1 LFAFDQCASLR
12 LRKNN
17 QRRGG
22 EEAMLAAERRAQILA
37 TVDRRGIVR
46 VTDLVAAFGVSD
58 VTVRRDLDALAST
71 GQVRKVRGGATL
83 PTGSSAAGGAATA
96 TAHIGVLVP
105 TAADYFRRIVDGIQG
120 ALSDEGARLTLSVSD
135 YRPERER
142 ALVDNLVRTGVDG
155 LLLVPTIDRQQHWLR
170 ELPVP
175 AVLVEREMDD
185 NRLGPASS
193 VRTAHEQGAAAAVD
207 HLHGLGHRRIALIT
221 RGDSQAAELIRRG
234 WELQV
239 ARLGLDADVPVISGK
254 DVGSWP
260 RWSDADVDT
269 VVRQLREAQVTAL
282 LCHNDENAM
291 TIVQHA
297 RGLGWSVPDQLSVVA
312 YEDEVA
318 RLGDPPLTAVSP
330 PKEEVGRLA
339 ARTLLELIGE
349 PAAARHIRIEPRII
363 VRHSTARP
371 VR

>member
-1 LFAFDQCASLR
+1 
-12 LRKNN
+12 
-17 QRRGG
+17 
-22 EEAMLAAERRAQILA
+22 MLAAERRAQILA
-37 TVDRRGIVR
+37 TVDSHGVVR
-46 VTDLVAAFGVSD
+46 VADLVAALGVSD
-58 VTVRRDLDALAST
+58 VTVRRDLDALARS
-71 GQVRKVRGGATL
+71 GQLNKVRGGAIT
-83 PTGSSAAGGAATA
+83 PAGPGAATT

-105 TAADYFRRIVDGIQG
+105 TATDYFRRIVDGIQG
-120 ALSDEGARLTLSVSD
+120 ALSAADARLTLSVSD

-142 ALVDNLVRTGVDG
+142 ALVDNLIAAGADG
-155 LLLVPTIDRQQHWLR
+155 LLLVPTLDHQEQWPH

-175 AVLVEREMDD
+175 TVLVEREMDD
-185 NRLGPASS
+185 NRLGPTSS
-193 VRTAHEQGAAAAVD
+193 VRTAHEHGAAAAVE
-207 HLHGLGHRRIALIT
+207 HLHGLGHSRIALIT

-234 WELQV
+234 WEQAV
-239 ARLGLDADVPVISGK
+239 ARLGLDADVPVILGK

-269 VVRQLREAQVTAL
+269 VVRQLRDAQVTAL

-297 RGLGWSVPDQLSVVA
+297 RGHGWPVPGRLSVVA

-339 ARTLLELIGE
+339 ARTLLELIAE
-349 PAAARHIRIEPRII
+349 PASARHIRIEPQI
-363 VRHSTARP
+363 VVRASTARAA
-371 VR
+371 R

>member
-1 LFAFDQCASLR
+1 
-12 LRKNN
+12 
-17 QRRGG
+17 
-22 EEAMLAAERRAQILA
+22 MLAAERRAQILA
-37 TVDRRGIVR
+37 TVDSRGIVR
-46 VTDLVAAFGVSD
+46 VTDLVAALGVSD
-58 VTVRRDLDALAST
+58 VTVRRDLDELARS
-71 GQVRKVRGGATL
+71 GQVRKVRGGAT
-83 PTGSSAAGGAATA
+83 SSAPGAASTA
-96 TAHIGVLVP
+96 TAHVGVLVP
-105 TAADYFRRIVDGIQG
+105 TATDYFRRIVDGIQG
-120 ALSDEGARLTLSVSD
+120 ALAGEGARLTLSVSD

-142 ALVDNLVRTGVDG
+142 ALVDGLLSAGVDG
-155 LLLVPTIDRQQHWLR
+155 LLLVPTIDDQQQWLR

-175 AVLVEREMDD
+175 TVLVERELDEH
-185 NRLGPASS
+185 RLGPASS
-193 VRTAHEQGAAAAVD
+193 VRTAHEQGAAAAVE
-207 HLHGLGHRRIALIT
+207 HLHGLGHTRIALIT

-234 WELQV
+234 WEQAV
-239 ARLGLDADVPVISGK
+239 ARLGLDADAPVILGK

-269 VVRQLREAQVTAL
+269 VVRQLRDAQVTAL

-297 RGLGWSVPDQLSVVA
+297 RGRGWPVPEQLSIVA

-330 PKEEVGRLA
+330 PKEEVGKLA

-349 PAAARHIRIEPRII
+349 PGAARHIRIEPQI
-363 VRHSTARP
+363 VVRASTAAA

>member
-1 LFAFDQCASLR
+1 
-12 LRKNN
+12 
-17 QRRGG
+17 
-22 EEAMLAAERRAQILA
+22 MLAAERKAQILA
-37 TVDRRGIVR
+37 TVDSRGVVR
-46 VTDLVAAFGVSD
+46 VADLVAALGVSD
-58 VTVRRDLDALAST
+58 VTVRRDLDELARS
-71 GQVRKVRGGATL
+71 GRLRKVRGGATA
-83 PTGSSAAGGAATA
+83 PAGGASIA
-96 TAHIGVLVP
+96 TAHVGVLVP
-105 TAADYFRRIVDGIQG
+105 TATDYFRRIVDGIQG
-120 ALSDEGARLTLSVSD
+120 ALTSQGARLTLSVSD

-142 ALVDNLVRTGVDG
+142 ALVDGLVRAGVDG
-155 LLLVPTIDRQQHWLR
+155 LLLVPTIDEGQQWLH

-175 AVLVEREMDD
+175 TVLVEREMDD

-193 VRTAHEQGAAAAVD
+193 VRTAHELGAAAAVE
-207 HLHGLGHRRIALIT
+207 HLHGLGHTRIALIT

-234 WELQV
+234 WERAV
-239 ARLGLDADVPVISGK
+239 SRLGLDPDAPVILGK

-269 VVRQLREAQVTAL
+269 VVRQLRDADVTAL

-297 RGLGWSVPDQLSVVA
+297 RSHGWSVPEQLSVVA

-339 ARTLLELIGE
+339 ARTLLDLIEE
-349 PAAARHIRIEPRII
+349 PSAARHVRIEPQI
-363 VRHSTARP
+363 VVRASTTR
-371 VR
+371 RTR

>member
-1 LFAFDQCASLR
+1 
-12 LRKNN
+12 
-17 QRRGG
+17 G
-22 EEAMLAAERRAQILA
+22 
-37 TVDRRGIVR
+37 VVR
-46 VTDLVAAFGVSD
+46 VVDLVAALGVSD
-58 VTVRRDLDALAST
+58 VTVRRDLDALARS
-71 GQVRKVRGGATL
+71 GQLHKVRGGATA
-83 PTGSSAAGGAATA
+83 PATSGASAA

-105 TAADYFRRIVDGIQG
+105 TATDYFRRIVDGIQS
-120 ALSDEGARLTLSVSD
+120 ALTSQGARLTLSVSD

-142 ALVDNLVRTGVDG
+142 ALVDNLVQAGADG
-155 LLLVPTIDRQQHWLR
+155 LLLVPTIDDDQQWLH

-175 AVLVEREMDD
+175 TVLVEREMDD
-185 NRLGPASS
+185 DHLGTTSS
-193 VRTAHEQGAAAAVD
+193 VRTAHEQGAAAAVE
-207 HLHGLGHRRIALIT
+207 HLHGLGHSRIALIT

-234 WELQV
+234 WERAV
-239 ARLGLDADVPVISGK
+239 ARLGLDAGGPVILGK

-269 VVRQLREAQVTAL
+269 VVRQLRDAEVTAL

-297 RGLGWSVPDQLSVVA
+297 RGHGWPVPDQLSVVA

-349 PAAARHIRIEPRII
+349 PGAARHIRIEPKI
-363 VRHSTARP
+363 VVRASTARP
-371 VR
+371 PR

>member
-1 LFAFDQCASLR
+1 
-12 LRKNN
+12 
-17 QRRGG
+17 
-22 EEAMLAAERRAQILA
+22 MLAEERKARILA
-37 TVDRRGIVR
+37 TVGSRGIVR
-46 VTDLVAAFGVSD
+46 VADLVVTLGVSD
-58 VTVRRDLDALAST
+58 VTVRRDLDELARS
-71 GQVRKVRGGATL
+71 GQVRKVRGGAT
-83 PTGSSAAGGAATA
+83 SATA
-96 TAHIGVLVP
+96 GSAPVP
-105 TAADYFRRIVDGIQG
+105 TAHVGVMVPTATDYFRRIVDGIQG
-120 ALSDEGARLTLSVSD
+120 ALVSEGARLTLSVSD

-142 ALVDNLVRTGVDG
+142 ALVDGLIAAGADG
-155 LLLVPTIDRQQHWLR
+155 LLLVPTIDEGQRWLH

-175 AVLVEREMDD
+175 SVLVEREMDD
-185 NRLGPASS
+185 NRLGPTSS
-193 VRTAHEQGAAAAVD
+193 VRTAHEQGAAAAVE
-207 HLHGLGHRRIALIT
+207 HLHGLGHTRIALIT

-234 WELQV
+234 WEQAV
-239 ARLGLDADVPVISGK
+239 ARLGLDQDAPVILGK

-269 VVRQLREAQVTAL
+269 VVRQLRDAQVTAL

-297 RGLGWSVPDQLSVVA
+297 RGRGWPVPEQLSIVA

-330 PKEEVGRLA
+330 PKEEVGKLA

-349 PAAARHIRIEPRII
+349 PGAARHIRIEPQI
-363 VRHSTARP
+363 VVRASTAAA